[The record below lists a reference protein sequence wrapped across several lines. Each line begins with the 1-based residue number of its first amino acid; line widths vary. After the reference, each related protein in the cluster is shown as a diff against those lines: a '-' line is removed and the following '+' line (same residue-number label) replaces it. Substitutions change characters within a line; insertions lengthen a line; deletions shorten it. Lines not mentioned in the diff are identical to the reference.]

1 MKPQIWNFN
10 CWVEEVEMRDLVEFV
25 AKSLCDHPEDVLVT
39 EDEEDGNLTIKLQV
53 HPDDKGRVI
62 GKRGRVAES
71 VRVLLRV
78 AAVKKG
84 IRVNLEIV

>member
-1 MKPQIWNFN
+1 MGMK
-10 CWVEEVEMRDLVEFV
+10 DLVEFL
-25 AKSLCDHPEDVLVT
+25 AKSLCDHPEEVVVT
-39 EDEEDGNLTIKLQV
+39 EIEEDGNLSIKLQV